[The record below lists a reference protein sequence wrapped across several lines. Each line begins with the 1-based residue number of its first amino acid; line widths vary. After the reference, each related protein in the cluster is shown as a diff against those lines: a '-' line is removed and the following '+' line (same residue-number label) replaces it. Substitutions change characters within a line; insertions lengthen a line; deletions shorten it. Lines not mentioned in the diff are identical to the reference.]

1 MACAKGC
8 VQIHG
13 IHGIHVI
20 FMDRIHGM
28 QKGLRADSWHSDIS
42 FSWTAFMACMSFSWE
57 AFNLKQWK
65 LCKNSDWKWLAR
77 LEAVPA
83 PVSSNASPIVCGT
96 HQSRRHVNCHCY
108 NRTCFL
114 IDCHVKFISKWLTW
128 TFCWGRTLF
137 GPSTAWHK
145 AWHLDDMLTCSM
157 VMAWHSLIQCITTCL
172 GQTSIAGA
180 LNCHCYNSST
190 CFQIDCHVKF
200 IRNWHTWKFCL
211 GQTLF
216 GPSTA
221 WHKAWHLD
229 DMLTCSMVTWWQLTM
244 TTRSMILVTWL
255 FHGCL

>member
-1 MACAKGC
+1 MAKYSFRWADGCMVNWHVQGDDRMIAMKEDDERKKVVCRFMAFMAYMSFSWTAFMACAKGC

-157 VMAWHSLIQCITTCL
+157 V
-172 GQTSIAGA
+172 
-180 LNCHCYNSST
+180 
-190 CFQIDCHVKF
+190 
-200 IRNWHTWKFCL
+200 
-211 GQTLF
+211 
-216 GPSTA
+216 
-221 WHKAWHLD
+221 
-229 DMLTCSMVTWWQLTM
+229 TWWQLTM
-244 TTRSMILVTWL
+244 TTRSMILVTRL